1 MRKVLLPALIIIG
14 ASLLIIRVFYLQI
27 IDDSFKLKSDNN
39 AIKIKY
45 DYPERGYIY
54 DRNGVLLVA
63 NQPSYDIMVIPRE
76 LNKTD
81 TLEFCKLL
89 NISKED
95 FIKKV
100 EKARVYSP
108 RLPSVFLAQ
117 LNKNEFAAFQEK
129 IRKFEGFYFQKR
141 SLRDYE
147 VDYGANIFGFI
158 TQANEKLIEKNNY
171 YKSGDLIGKQGVE
184 ESYEKFLRGIKGV
197 KYFQKDKF
205 NREIGSYKEGKY
217 DTIAVQGED
226 INLTIDSEIQK
237 YGEQLMVNKRGGIVA
252 IEPTTGEILALVT
265 APSYD
270 PSILVGRQRSKNYTK
285 LYHDSIAKPL
295 YDRGL
300 LAEYPPGSPFKI
312 MTGLVGLQ
320 EEVVTEETT
329 FVCNH
334 GFSYARGRFQRCHCG
349 GGVRDLHVGI
359 YKSCNAYFS
368 NVYLRTIAKYQ
379 KTPYAVDVWSNHIK
393 SFGLGQFMGYDLPT
407 GKKGNIPTSTTYKKI
422 YPNWGYSGKTII
434 SNAIGQG
441 EVLMT
446 PIQLANMMSAVANQ
460 GYYYT
465 PHIIKKIKGEK
476 IDKKFT
482 TKHVT
487 TIDKKYF
494 PPMISGLFDVKH
506 LYYTLS
512 YNEDNEQA
520 EWVAYELIGHKGKQK
535 HYQRPFFIK
544 DPNVTTGS
552 ADWKNYKNSGYDKGH
567 LCPAG
572 DMISDKKGYDETFYT
587 SNISPQLHAF
597 NEGIWNRLE
606 QKTRYWSVKYEK
618 VYVITG
624 GILSSNLSTIGNEKV
639 AVPNFFYK
647 IIGNISGDKFKM
659 IAFLIPNAKSD
670 KPLYDYVVSVDTIEK
685 MTGIDFFPKLEDKI
699 EANLEKKA
707 DYKEWSF

>member
-14 ASLLIIRVFYLQI
+14 ASLLLIRVFYLQI
-27 IDDSFKLKSDNN
+27 IDDSFKLKSENN

-76 LNKTD
+76 LHNTD

-89 NISKED
+89 NITKDD
-95 FIKKV
+95 FIKRI
-100 EKARVYSP
+100 EKAKVYSP

-141 SLRDYE
+141 ALRDYE
-147 VDYGANIFGFI
+147 VNFGANIFGFI
-158 TQANEKLIEKNNY
+158 TQVNDKLIEKNHY

-184 ESYEKFLRGIKGV
+184 ESYEKILRGVKGV

-226 INLTIDSEIQK
+226 INLTIDAEIQK

-252 IEPTTGEILALVT
+252 IEPKTGEILALVT

-270 PSILVGRQRSKNYTK
+270 PGILVGRQRSKNYTK

-300 LAEYPPGSPFKI
+300 MAEYPPGSPFKI

-320 EEVVTEETT
+320 EGVIDEETT

-334 GFSYARGRFQRCHCG
+334 GFYYAPGRFQRCHCG
-349 GGVRDLHVGI
+349 GGVQNLHVGI

-368 NVYLRTIAKYQ
+368 NVYLRTIGKYK
-379 KTPYAVDVWSNHIK
+379 KTPYAVDVWSNHVK
-393 SFGLGQFMGYDLPT
+393 SFGLGQFMGYDLPIGRK
-407 GKKGNIPTSTTYKKI
+407 GKIPTSKTYKRM
-422 YPNWGYSGKTII
+422 YPGWGYSGKTII

-446 PIQLANMMSAVANQ
+446 PIQLANMMSAVANE

-476 IDKKFT
+476 IDPKFT
-482 TKHVT
+482 TRHVT
-487 TIDKKYF
+487 TIDRKYF
-494 PPMISGLFDVKH
+494 PPMISGLFDV
-506 LYYTLS
+506 
-512 YNEDNEQA
+512 YNRGTAYGLRVEGIDICGKTGTAENYAKIDGVRTKMQDHSIFVAFAPKDNPKIAIAVLVENGGFGA
-520 EWVAYELIGHKGKQK
+520 TI
-535 HYQRPFFIK
+535 
-544 DPNVTTGS
+544 
-552 ADWKNYKNSGYDKGH
+552 
-567 LCPAG
+567 AG
-572 DMISDKKGYDETFYT
+572 PIASLMIEKYLRKKITRTDLETRVL
-587 SNISPQLHAF
+587 NISLQSRYAKLGGLSEEVKKQLRIQDSITNSKIKAAQ
-597 NEGIWNRLE
+597 ILDSL
-606 QKTRYWSVKYEK
+606 KT
-618 VYVITG
+618 
-624 GILSSNLSTIGNEKV
+624 
-639 AVPNFFYK
+639 
-647 IIGNISGDKFKM
+647 
-659 IAFLIPNAKSD
+659 
-670 KPLYDYVVSVDTIEK
+670 
-685 MTGIDFFPKLEDKI
+685 
-699 EANLEKKA
+699 KKQ
-707 DYKEWSF
+707 